1 MTEMKLSFRKKMS
14 KLLPDIVHTENNQN
28 YNTKTFNIFLLNTI
42 QDKKKNQSSVASPS
56 SFAEKNYFIDK
67 LFSPNKNKNN
77 NEKTEFSS
85 NINDIYLSRIQA
97 NSEIKHIFKDVKLSK
112 TISPKNKR
120 ETSKFYSRSKNT
132 SDIFNKVKTF
142 STSSCWYA
150 KTDNFDNKSYLN
162 DINSFDTEK
171 INKFSSIF
179 VNYKNHRIKD
189 RKNNFLYST
198 KNNKTQNNRFNSL
211 NLFIDSYLQIDEN
224 KLLNRYNPKYEEY
237 LGKSDYDKLNL
248 KSKKFLNTK
257 DKIKVIFKDS
267 KLIMAMCDYLNSS
280 LAKINN
286 EKRKRIKDIKK
297 EAEEIKIN
305 EKNMKRLKSKIKNE
319 IIPINSMCKI
329 KAKKNHNNKRTPL
342 IYKNGYLSQSFKF
355 PYSLSYKAIRRN
367 INKKDKEILSIE
379 RLMD

>member
-1 MTEMKLSFRKKMS
+1 MS

-67 LFSPNKNKNN
+67 LFSPNTNKNN

-97 NSEIKHIFKDVKLSK
+97 NSEIKQIFKDVKLSK

-189 RKNNFLYST
+189 RKNNFLYSS

-329 KAKKNHNNKRTPL
+329 KAKKNHINKRTPL